1 MQDRHVINASYYCK
15 RGSRPALLLVMNAGA
30 YVLAEYN
37 ESTGDLKWQRVI
49 PAEQKKSI
57 EKWLNL
63 HFPAGQ
69 ARQAASA

>member
-15 RGSRPALLLVMNAGA
+15 RGSRPGLILVMNTGA
-30 YVLAEYN
+30 YILAEYN

-57 EKWLNL
+57 EKWLNQ
-63 HFPAGQ
+63 HFPSSHAQ
-69 ARQAASA
+69 QAANA